1 MTANRVFL
9 ACNYSNKKVKGHF
22 NKLREHLQKEWP
34 IHVILIDKERGN
46 ASKDFWKQIRSEID
60 NCALAIFDVSAFRPN
75 VVLELGYALAVKD
88 EKQIL
93 ITYDQ
98 RKPRTAKPPE
108 WLLTDISHIHQVR
121 YKQMEQMDDKI
132 EENLENVPAVA
143 AFKSLCDEARSTSI
157 PDRKY
162 KAQALKVLH
171 KLQDGV
177 NGLTDRQFDEVIKG
191 SGVNRETL
199 VKLLK
204 RHKLATRDRG
214 RGRWRLVT

>member
-157 PDRKY
+157 PDKY
-162 KAQALKVLH
+162 SGRRPSLRLLLNSTRRSSRVTTPRPRPALLDARPLSKPF
-171 KLQDGV
+171 
-177 NGLTDRQFDEVIKG
+177 R
-191 SGVNRETL
+191 R
-199 VKLLK
+199 
-204 RHKLATRDRG
+204 R
-214 RGRWRLVT
+214 

>member
-1 MTANRVFL
+1 MTTNRVFL

-22 NKLREHLQKEWP
+22 NKLKERLQKEWP

-46 ASKDFWKQIRSEID
+46 ASKDFWKQIRAEID

-75 VVLELGYALAVKD
+75 VVLELGYALAIKD

-93 ITYDQ
+93 ITFDQ

-121 YKQMEQMDDKI
+121 YRQIEQMDDKI
-132 EENLENVPAVA
+132 EENLESVPAVA
-143 AFKSLCDEARSTSI
+143 AFKSLCDEAKSTSI
-157 PDRKY
+157 PDKY
-162 KAQALKVLH
+162 KIEALKVLH

-177 NGLTDRQFDEVIKG
+177 NGLTDQQFDGVIKG
-191 SGVNRETL
+191 RGVNRQTL
-199 VKLLK
+199 ATLLK
-204 RHKLATRDRG
+204 RHKLATRERG
-214 RGRWRLVT
+214 RGRWHLVT